1 MWKKPCCLPWWS
13 KVGMALLTSGEK
25 VRKRDVRDLFGFV
38 DRVAWQSIVIRQDL
52 EARDVEVRPCGVL
65 AEARQPVTESTASR

>member
-1 MWKKPCCLPWWS
+1 MEETLLFTLVVQGRNGLIDLWREGPKKRFVW
-13 KVGMALLTSGEK
+13 
-25 VRKRDVRDLFGFV
+25 DLFGFV